1 MKLPAILITAVIGAA
16 AAFPAL
22 AAPAGGVSTINITI
36 GADLQDKADKY
47 GVREFDYLKADLRKS
62 IEQELTK
69 TGDLVA
75 TGGTLDLVIEDA
87 TPNRPTMQQM
97 SKTPGLSYESR
108 GIGGAEI
115 SGVLTTADG
124 ASIPVSYRWYESD
137 IANVRVSSTWSDAQ
151 TSFDRFARKLA
162 KGDSLASK

>member
-1 MKLPAILITAVIGAA
+1 MKLPALFFTAVIGAA

-47 GVREFDYLKADLRKS
+47 GPREFEDLKADLRS
-62 IEQELTK
+62 SVERELKK
-69 TGDLVA
+69 TGDLIP
-75 TGGTLDLVIEDA
+75 TGGTLELVIEDA

-97 SKTPGLSYESR
+97 SKTPGLSFESR

-115 SGVLTTADG
+115 SGVLTRADG
-124 ASIPVSYRWYESD
+124 VTVPLTYRWYESD
-137 IANVRVSSTWSDAQ
+137 IANTRVSGTWSDAK

-162 KGDSLASK
+162 KGESLAAK